1 MVNQELI
8 PTLDQVMAD
17 FKKHFNL
24 SIFKNDW
31 IDRPQGK
38 NTTAKIHN
46 LATFKF
52 TESDVRRWLMSY
64 LQIEQ
69 DQLSEF
75 FDEQDKNGF
84 RLKLSAIKSHLEALT
99 KQAPPKQQVSPQA
112 PAVLEQKAVAVP
124 PVEEKKVAPVE
135 PVVKALES
143 ISPVL
148 ADDNDTIVVELLPGQ
163 EKVFLLTVK
172 AAKAPEPPK
181 VVIPKLVDLIPSG
194 YALVKIND
202 WFSTTEDGL
211 KLKKVDPNSL

>member
-84 RLKLSAIKSHLEALT
+84 RLKLSAIKAHLEALT
-99 KQAPPKQQVSPQA
+99 KQAPKHQVSPQA
-112 PAVLEQKAVAVP
+112 PVVLEQKAVVVP
-124 PVEEKKVAPVE
+124 PVEEKKVAPVVE
-135 PVVKALES
+135 PVVDALES
-143 ISPVL
+143 VSPVQT
-148 ADDNDTIVVELLPGQ
+148 DDDTIVVELLPGE
-163 EKVFLLTVK
+163 EKVFLFTVK
-172 AAKAPEPPK
+172 AASAPEPEK
-181 VVIPKLVDLIPSG
+181 VHIPTLAELIPDG
-194 YALVKIND
+194 YSLVKTKD
-202 WFSTTEDGL
+202 WLIQDEEGFR
-211 KLKKVDPNSL
+211 LKKVDPNSL